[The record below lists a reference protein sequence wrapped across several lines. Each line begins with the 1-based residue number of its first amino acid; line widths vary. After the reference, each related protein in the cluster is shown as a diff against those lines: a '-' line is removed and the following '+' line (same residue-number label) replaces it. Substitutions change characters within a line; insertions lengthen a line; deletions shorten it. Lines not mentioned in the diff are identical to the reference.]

1 MTWAAQDGD
10 EDEFAYVFTG
20 ELAQRVVDEVS
31 PRLDYNINLM
41 DRNGRIIGSVDGT
54 RIGTVHAGALEAI
67 RDGRRVLVDADEE
80 SAEVRAGINIPLTLD
95 GRIVG
100 AVGVTGDP
108 GEVESVCNVLALTVE
123 LLLRNEQHRDSSRWR
138 EAAVRELLLGLVNGT
153 VTENGLLEALRHI
166 GSPMTPPWN
175 ITAVVPA
182 AGTGSWSLP
191 SSTSVALLRRVQGV
205 AGVVAAE
212 LQGAVWVLSG
222 SVTDRTLAA
231 TRQRLRT
238 GDVRLITGRHAATS
252 RELSVDAARLGLLLA
267 RAHLLPAG
275 EETKLSALVPE
286 TAVAQQSREISHD
299 TVERVLTPL
308 SATLRETARA
318 FLDHDLSIAATATAL
333 EVHRNTLV
341 QRLDRIQH
349 VTGLNLRTFDH
360 AVSMR
365 LALLAAAALEDPYRG
380 A

>member
-1 MTWAAQDGD
+1 MTWAVRDGD

-54 RIGTVHAGALEAI
+54 RIGTVHAGALQAI

-80 SAEVRAGINIPLTLD
+80 SPDVRAGINIPLTLD

-108 GEVESVCNVLALTVE
+108 DEVESVCNVLALTVE
-123 LLLRNEQHRDSSRWR
+123 LLLRNERHRDSSRWR

-166 GSPMTPPWN
+166 GSPMAPPWN
-175 ITAVVPA
+175 IAAVVPA
-182 AGTGSWSLP
+182 AGGGSWSLP
-191 SSTSVALLRRVQGV
+191 SSTSVALLRRVQGIS
-205 AGVVAAE
+205 GVVAAE
-212 LQGAVWVLSG
+212 LRGAVWVLSG
-222 SVTDRTLAA
+222 SVTDRTLAT

-238 GDVRLITGRHAATS
+238 GDVRLVTGRHAASS

-275 EETKLSALVPE
+275 EVTELSALVPE

-360 AVSMR
+360 AVAMR
-365 LALLAAAALEDPYRG
+365 LALLAAAALEDPYNG

>member
-1 MTWAAQDGD
+1 MTWAVRDGD

-41 DRNGRIIGSVDGT
+41 DRNGRIIGSVDGA

-67 RDGRRVLVDADEE
+67 RDGRRVLVDADEQ
-80 SAEVRAGINIPLTLD
+80 SADVRAGINIPLTLD

-108 GEVESVCNVLALTVE
+108 AEVESVCNVLALTVE

-175 ITAVVPA
+175 IIAVVPA
-182 AGTGSWSLP
+182 SGSGSSSLP
-191 SSTSVALLRRVQGV
+191 SSTSVALLRRIQGV
-205 AGVVAAE
+205 SGVVAAE

-222 SVTDRTLAA
+222 SVTDRTLA
-231 TRQRLRT
+231 TSRQRLRT
-238 GDVRLITGRHAATS
+238 GDVRLVTGRHAAS
-252 RELSVDAARLGLLLA
+252 SHELSVDAARLGLLLP
-267 RAHLLPAG
+267 RVHLLPAG
-275 EETKLSALVPE
+275 EEIELSALVPE
-286 TAVAQQSREISHD
+286 TAVAQQSRDISHD
-299 TVERVLTPL
+299 TVERVLAPL

-318 FLDHDLSIAATATAL
+318 FLDHDLSIAAAATAL

-360 AVSMR
+360 AVAMR

>member
-1 MTWAAQDGD
+1 MTWAGRDGD
-10 EDEFAYVFTG
+10 EDEFSYVFTG

-41 DRNGRIIGSVDGT
+41 DRDGRIIGSVDGT
-54 RIGTVHAGALEAI
+54 RIGTVHAGALQAI

-80 SAEVRAGINIPLTLD
+80 SADVRAGINIPLTLD

-108 GEVESVCNVLALTVE
+108 DEVESVCNVLALTVE

-138 EAAVRELLLGLVNGT
+138 EAAVRELFLGLVNGT

-182 AGTGSWSLP
+182 AGSGSWSLP
-191 SSTSVALLRRVQGV
+191 SSTAVTLLRRIQGIS
-205 AGVVAAE
+205 GVVAAE
-212 LQGAVWVLSG
+212 LRGAVWVLSG
-222 SVTDRTLAA
+222 SVTDRALAA

-238 GDVRLITGRHAATS
+238 GDVRLVTGRHAAS
-252 RELSVDAARLGLLLA
+252 SHELSVDAARLGLLLA

-275 EETKLSALVPE
+275 EEVEVSALVPE
-286 TAVAQQSREISHD
+286 TAVAQQSRDISHD
-299 TVERVLTPL
+299 TVERVLAPL
-308 SATLRETARA
+308 STTLRETAHA
-318 FLDHDLSIAATATAL
+318 FLDHDLSIAATSTAL

-360 AVSMR
+360 AVAMR